1 MHRKA
6 VFKPLEHALEVD
18 APSLHQNLGY
28 AAWPAQNFNVR
39 QRSLQKRNGYLQV
52 RDLGEEV
59 QAIIYFTSTTGANAT
74 VFLTP
79 TNACEYESAGT
90 FSYITKKYST
100 GTVASIT
107 NDAVEGTGTPDWDS
121 TDGPAQGD
129 FFVMNDDLTAA
140 SEIDQ
145 YWQEIE
151 TVTDDDSIILY
162 DYYRGATSSGNYTIR
177 QVYTTPTNERWSWCI
192 FDDKLVIANGD
203 CYTQYWTG
211 SDNFVNCNTTSATKA
226 RYCTEYADRL
236 FLADMY
242 VSASRA
248 PCTVMWSKN
257 GDLTDWTD
265 STAGS
270 VDLED
275 TEDII
280 TGLSKVGGDLIVY
293 KTDSIV
299 IGNRT
304 GVATAPV
311 IFPHYQKGIGC
322 PAPYGL
328 VHAMGTDFFIG
339 RDDFYVMVGTQPYP
353 IGEKIRYK
361 FFDIVN
367 PTELKRAFGYV
378 NTLQSEVRWFV
389 NDEDSNRRCFVY
401 DYKRK
406 EWGLYIYHNDMA
418 CGGCGEV

>member
-28 AAWPAQNFNVR
+28 AAWPSQNFHVR
-39 QRSLQKRNGYLQV
+39 QRSLQKRDGYLQV

-59 QAIIYFTSTTGANAT
+59 QAIIYYTSTSAANST

-79 TNACEYESAGT
+79 TNACKYESSST

-100 GTVASIT
+100 GTVDSIT
-107 NDAVEGTGTPDWDS
+107 DDTVEGGSTPDWVS
-121 TDGPAQGD
+121 TDGPAAGD
-129 FFVMNDDLTAA
+129 FFIMDDDLTAA
-140 SEIDQ
+140 SEVDQ
-145 YWQEIE
+145 HWQEIE
-151 TVTDDDSIILY
+151 SITDDDTLVLV
-162 DYYRGATSSGNYTIR
+162 DFYRGATSSGDYTIR
-177 QVYTTPTNERWSWCI
+177 QVYTTPTNERWSWCL
-192 FDDKLVIANGD
+192 FDDKLVITNGD
-203 CYTQYWTG
+203 SYVQYWTG
-211 SDNFVNCNTTSATKA
+211 ADNFTNCNTTSATKA

-242 VSASRA
+242 VSGVRA

-280 TGLSKVGGDLIVY
+280 TGVGKVGGDLIVY

-304 GVATAPV
+304 GESTAPV
-311 IFPHYQKGIGC
+311 IFPQYQKGIGC
-322 PAPYGL
+322 PAPYSL
-328 VHAMGTDFFIG
+328 VRAMGTNFFIG

-367 PTELKRAFGYV
+367 PTEIKRAFGYA

-389 NDEDSNRRCFVY
+389 NDEDNNRRCFIY

-406 EWGLYIYHNDMA
+406 EWGHYIYNNDMS
-418 CGGCGEV
+418 CGGRGSV